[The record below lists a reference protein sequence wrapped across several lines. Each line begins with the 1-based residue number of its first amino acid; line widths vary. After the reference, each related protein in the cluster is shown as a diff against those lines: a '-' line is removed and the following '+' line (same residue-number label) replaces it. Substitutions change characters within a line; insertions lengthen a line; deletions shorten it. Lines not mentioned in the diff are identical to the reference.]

1 MNPYRQWIFP
11 CLLDWASGK
20 MDKERTELI
29 ALACGQVLE
38 LGAGTGANF
47 RFYSEKLDTLWALEP
62 DLPVM
67 ARAERVRQQLPT
79 AQADKIQLICAD
91 GHHLPLADNSLDT
104 VICCLVLCTVP
115 DPGRVLAEV
124 HRVIKPEGQLLVFE
138 HVAANSDSP
147 RLQDWQRRLNPIWR
161 TFACG
166 CELNR
171 PTRETIEQA
180 GFRFEQIRDERHP
193 DFPRIV
199 SPIILGVAHPIPL
212 EGVEG

>member
-11 CLLDWASGK
+11 RLLDWASGK
-20 MDKERTELI
+20 MDTERTELI
-29 ALACGQVLE
+29 AQAYGQVLE

-47 RFYSEKLDTLWALEP
+47 RFYTDRLEVLWALEP
-62 DLPVM
+62 EAPVM
-67 ARAERVRQQLPT
+67 ARAEHRRQQLPLS
-79 AQADKIQLICAD
+79 QAERIHLICGD
-91 GHHLPLADNSLDT
+91 GHQLPFGDGTLDT

-115 DPGRVLAEV
+115 DPGRMLAEV
-124 HRVIKPEGQLLVFE
+124 HRVLKPEGQLLVFE
-138 HVAANSDSP
+138 HVAANLDSP
-147 RLQDWQRRLNPIWR
+147 RLQDWQNRLNPIWR
-161 TFACG
+161 KFACG

-171 PTRETIEQA
+171 TTRNTIEQA

-212 EGVEG
+212 ETTEN